1 MRKEIKELKTRQG
14 YFTTLN
20 EKIAW
25 LWAACGV
32 IGAFWRIKFLLVRAG
47 VICLRADHIDTSGV

>member
-20 EKIAW
+20 ENIAW
-25 LWAACGV
+25 SWAPCAV
-32 IGAFWRIKFLLVRAG
+32 IGTFWRIKFLLVRAG
-47 VICLRADHIDTSGV
+47 VICLRADHIDTSEV

>member
-14 YFTTLN
+14 YFTTVK
-20 EKIAW
+20 EKIAR

-32 IGAFWRIKFLLVRAG
+32 IGIFWRIEFMLVRAG
-47 VICLRADHIDTSGV
+47 VVCLRADHIDTSGV